1 MLAVADP
8 IVASLC
14 GDVLVCATGQRLE
27 LFRFAGATAHPVD
40 VMDAPSEP
48 ATLQV
53 SSGGDLIVGRARDER
68 TVWLWRR
75 GHGFRTLAS
84 RASARS
90 RFSAGIVEVRGQTFV
105 LVSALGQLQIMS
117 DDGVVARADI
127 GPAPAFDPTHYT
139 MVSADRLAVR
149 GHFPGDPFPAYII
162 VPWPEL
168 LSDARAIHHAL
179 TSTSAIKD
187 QAWDLGAGPA
197 ASHSLAVYRDP
208 QDLEEEEEDRDPSRP
223 LWALRGIYLRDV
235 DTGEIGDR
243 IPLPMSFEHAQG
255 IVATDRVIAIQVSS
269 SIVIVDRASHAV
281 STINGDAVALDVTRA
296 RFALLRDAIWRLE
309 DL

>member
-1 MLAVADP
+1 MSTVADP

-14 GDVLVCATGQRLE
+14 GDVLACATGQRIE
-27 LFRFAGATAHPVD
+27 LLRFAGTIAHHLD
-40 VMDAPSEP
+40 VLDAPSEP

-53 SSGGDLIVGRARDER
+53 SSSGDLIVGRARDQR
-68 TVWLWRR
+68 SIWAWRR

-90 RFSAGIVEVRGQTFV
+90 RFSAGIVEVGGQTIV
-105 LVSALGQLQIMS
+105 LVSARGQLQILS
-117 DDGVVARADI
+117 DDRIVARADI
-127 GPAPAFDPTHYT
+127 GPSPAFDPTHYT
-139 MVSADRLAVR
+139 VVSTDHLAVR
-149 GHFPGDPFPAYII
+149 GHFADDPFPVYII
-162 VPWPEL
+162 VPWPDL

-197 ASHSLAVYRDP
+197 PSHSLAVYRDP
-208 QDLEEEEEDRDPSRP
+208 QDLEEEEDRAPSRP
-223 LWALRGIYLRDV
+223 LWALHGIYLRGV

-243 IPLPMSFEHAQG
+243 IPLPMSFERAQG

-296 RFALLRDAIWRLE
+296 RFAVLRDAIWRLE